1 MSEILQVILMP
12 ARKQTFLLFM
22 LRMDLVI
29 FRIHQDRL
37 AQSGNFLLFLDCRFS
52 LFMFLVQDY
61 IAVFSIIQHQQ
72 SLPPVVSFHT
82 HDNIKRS
89 ESDNHI
95 FYHSLIFYIE
105 FFPVDFSF
113 SLFHILFIKF
123 THHIIPLRCLLYV
136 NHLSLS

>member
-82 HDNIKRS
+82 HDNIRVIGQNVLMANPSHQTFYPHYVSRS
-89 ESDNHI
+89 KQLHHPRLKDSFPIDSS
-95 FYHSLIFYIE
+95 HSFA
-105 FFPVDFSF
+105 D
-113 SLFHILFIKF
+113 K
-123 THHIIPLRCLLYV
+123 
-136 NHLSLS
+136 

>member
-61 IAVFSIIQHQQ
+61 IAVFSIIQHLQ

-82 HDNIKRS
+82 YDNIKRS

-95 FYHSLIFYIE
+95 FYHSLIF
-105 FFPVDFSF
+105 
-113 SLFHILFIKF
+113 
-123 THHIIPLRCLLYV
+123 LY
-136 NHLSLS
+136 

>member
-12 ARKQTFLLFM
+12 ARKQTCLLFM

-95 FYHSLIFYIE
+95 FYHSLIF
-105 FFPVDFSF
+105 
-113 SLFHILFIKF
+113 
-123 THHIIPLRCLLYV
+123 LY
-136 NHLSLS
+136 